1 MTLKLYVTPRLV
13 VMTPQSTALEA
24 ARAMEN
30 NRIGAVMVVD
40 KGRVVG
46 MVTDRDLSIK
56 VIGQEKD
63 PKTTPIKDIM
73 TSPVVTLSPK
83 NTHEDAI
90 KLMIETNIRRI
101 PLIEDDRLV
110 GIVTL
115 DDLILDEAVPIDQV
129 AAVVEAQV
137 GEGGPALSARTPSRR
152 RSAARAQA
160 TYRRLLKEV
169 QNVTKLDEVEKA
181 EKALHATLACIV
193 RRLTP
198 GEAKD
203 LISQLPSL
211 LQPKLK
217 SELRGPDKDVTRTS
231 IEENLMKELNVDKT
245 RASEILSAVC
255 NVIAQSIS
263 PGELEDVR
271 SQLPRELQE
280 VFA

>member
-13 VMTPQSTALEA
+13 VLTPQATALEA

-63 PKTTPIKDIM
+63 PKSTPIKEVM
-73 TSPVVTLSPK
+73 SSPVVTLSPR
-83 NTHEDAI
+83 NTHEDAV
-90 KLMIETNIRRI
+90 KLMIETNVRRI
-101 PLIEDDRLV
+101 PLVEDDRLV

-129 AAVVEAQV
+129 ASVVEAQV
-137 GEGGPALSARTPSRR
+137 GEGGPALSVRTPSRR

-160 TYRRLLKEV
+160 TYRRLIKEV
-169 QNVTKLDEVEKA
+169 QNVTKLDEVEQA
-181 EKALHATLACIV
+181 EKALQTTLASLV

-217 SELRGPDKDVTRTS
+217 PELRGPDKDVTRTS
-231 IEENLMKELNVDKT
+231 IEENLMKELNIEKS

>member
-1 MTLKLYVTPRLV
+1 MTLKLYQTPRLIV
-13 VMTPQSTALEA
+13 LTPQTPALDA

-46 MVTDRDLSIK
+46 IVTDRDLSIK
-56 VIGQEKD
+56 LIGQEKD
-63 PKTTPIKDIM
+63 PKSTPLKEIM
-73 TSPVVTLSPK
+73 STPVATLSPK

-90 KLMIETNIRRI
+90 KLMIDTNVRRI
-101 PLIEDDRLV
+101 PLVEDDRLV

-115 DDLILDEAVPIDQV
+115 DDLILDEAASIDQV
-129 AAVVEAQV
+129 AAIVEAQV
-137 GEGGPALSARTPSRR
+137 GEGGPALPARAPAKK
-152 RSAARAQA
+152 RSLARAQA

-169 QNVTKLDEVEKA
+169 QNVTKLDALEQA
-181 EKALHATLACIV
+181 EKALQTTLACLV

-203 LISQLPSL
+203 LISQLPSM

-217 SELRGPDKDVTRTS
+217 PELRGPDKRVTRES
-231 IEENLMKELNVDKT
+231 IEENLTKELKVEKS

-255 NVIAQSIS
+255 DVIAQSIS
-263 PGELEDVR
+263 PGQLEDVR